1 MDPAY
6 IPCKEND
13 WLGFCPSAVK
23 LQNGDKKNSLKKRT
37 DYHDS
42 FAATGVSTYRCSE
55 KGCSF
60 QGHVSVDFVWK
71 AVMKDAQLGLQ
82 CRWAFLGMNEPC
94 KS

>member
-55 KGCSF
+55 KGCAF